1 MAARLK
7 DIAKEL
13 NLSVVTISKV
23 LRDHPDIG
31 AQTRERVLQRMKAL
45 NYRPNLAARALVTGH
60 TYAAGLI
67 VPDLV
72 HPFFGEVAKS
82 LSNVLRTR
90 GYSLV
95 LSSSEDDPQLEEQE
109 IEQLLARRV
118 DVLVVA
124 SVQKTGASFRR
135 IQEQKTPVVL
145 IDRKFEDLVTHFVGI
160 DDVLAGGIATEH
172 LLEVGC
178 RHLAFIGGPD
188 VSTAAGRLR
197 GYRDVLTRRKIRQRP
212 ETIIVR
218 EHGDDAGDRSGYD
231 AMQRLLVLKPRPDGL
246 FCYNDPTAMGAMKA
260 VLDAGLRIPEDVA
273 IVGCGNVAYADFL
286 RVPLTSVDQQ
296 SGEIGK
302 RAAKLALAV
311 LETPPN
317 RAKQIVLTPQLVVRA
332 STRRSGS
339 KRS

>member
-1 MAARLK
+1 MK
-7 DIAKEL
+7 DIARDL
-13 NLSVVTISKV
+13 GVSVVTVSKV
-23 LRDHPDIG
+23 LRKHPDIG
-31 AQTRERVLQRMKAL
+31 PETRQKVLQRMKEL

-60 TYAAGLI
+60 SYAVGLI

-82 LSNVLRTR
+82 LSSILRTR

-95 LSSSEDDPQLEEQE
+95 LASSEDDPQLEEQE
-109 IEQLLARRV
+109 IEQLLTRRV

-124 SVQKTGASFRR
+124 SVQENGEAFRR

-145 IDRKFEDLVTHFVGI
+145 IDRSFEGVATHFVGL
-160 DDVLAGGIATEH
+160 DDVEAGRIATEH

-178 RHLAFIGGPD
+178 REVAHIGGPD

-197 GYRDVLTRRKIRQRP
+197 GYREVLTRRHIEERP
-212 ETIIVR
+212 ETIILR
-218 EHGDDAGDRSGYD
+218 EHGDDAGDRSGYH
-231 AMQRLLVLKPRPDGL
+231 AMQRLLDLKPRPDGV

-273 IVGCGNVAYADFL
+273 IIGCGNVAYADFL
-286 RVPLTSVDQQ
+286 RIPLTSVDQQ

-302 RAAKLALAV
+302 RAAKLALSV
-311 LETPPN
+311 LERPPDE
-317 RAKQIVLTPQLVVRA
+317 AEQIVLAPQLVVRA
-332 STRRSGS
+332 STRRAAPDSIQ
-339 KRS
+339 RA